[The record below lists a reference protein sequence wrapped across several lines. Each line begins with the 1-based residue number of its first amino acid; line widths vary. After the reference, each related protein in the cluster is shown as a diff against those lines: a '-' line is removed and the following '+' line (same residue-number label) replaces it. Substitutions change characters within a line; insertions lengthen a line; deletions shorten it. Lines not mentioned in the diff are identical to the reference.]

1 MLGSEDNDPNGD
13 NKSSSSFDLP
23 SSVACSIC
31 LDLVTDNGDR
41 SRAKLQCGHEFHLDC
56 IGSAFN
62 MKGAMQCPNCRKVER
77 GRWLYASGSACSFP
91 EFSMDDWIPDED
103 PYELSYSEM
112 PLSVHWCPFSGL
124 ARVHSSFEE
133 VEPPSTTYHNLQRQH
148 ALFAEHTAASPVAHS
163 YVAYFRPLPPASSN
177 TNESEDPNFNHHWNG
192 ISGHNEIFTAHGF
205 PVIDVQYQTWG
216 HHSHPFSTSSAH
228 SNSTDQASVPPPT
241 LRSSR
246 GEYDAMT
253 RSGSFAH
260 PFPYGHGNNRPH
272 ERIQTSHAIH
282 HQQHL
287 SNTIGIP
294 SPAIPGVRRFNGPR
308 GLPPLVPPTSQSDH
322 TGGFFI
328 FPPPPGSSG
337 QNLHETE
344 NSSLNRIHVWERDR
358 SSHLPV
364 NSFDRD
370 SGRGSF
376 HHSASGSDSGN
387 SSASF
392 WHNRH

>member
-91 EFSMDDWIPDED
+91 EFSMDEWIPDED

-124 ARVHSSFEE
+124 ARVHSSFE
-133 VEPPSTTYHNLQRQH
+133 
-148 ALFAEHTAASPVAHS
+148 
-163 YVAYFRPLPPASSN
+163 PLPPASSN

-287 SNTIGIP
+287 SNPTGIP

-337 QNLHETE
+337 QNLHEAE
-344 NSSLNRIHVWERDR
+344 NSLLNRIHVWERDR

-376 HHSASGSDSGN
+376 HHPASGSDSGN